1 LKALQIKKQTKTR
14 QMSMFNSFF
23 GNSEKPNDSKSNIKW
38 IDLTDLGQLNQIIQ
52 DSAEKPVV
60 VFKHSTRCSVSRM
73 ALKQFENEFNLM
85 DEVDTY
91 FLDLISYRDVSNEI
105 ASRFQVVHQSP
116 QLVLI
121 KDGKSIY
128 DASHSEIDAL
138 ELKGKF

>member
-1 LKALQIKKQTKTR
+1 
-14 QMSMFNSFF
+14 MSMFNSFF

>member
-1 LKALQIKKQTKTR
+1 
-14 QMSMFNSFF
+14 MSMFNSFF
-23 GNSEKPNDSKSNIKW
+23 GNSEKLNDSKSNINW

-128 DASHSEIDAL
+128 DASHSDIDAL
-138 ELKGKF
+138 ELKDKF

>member
-1 LKALQIKKQTKTR
+1 
-14 QMSMFNSFF
+14 
-23 GNSEKPNDSKSNIKW
+23 
-38 IDLTDLGQLNQIIQ
+38 
-52 DSAEKPVV
+52 
-60 VFKHSTRCSVSRM
+60 
-73 ALKQFENEFNLM
+73 M

-105 ASRFQVVHQSP
+105 ASRFEVVHQSP

-138 ELKGKF
+138 ELKDKF

>member
-1 LKALQIKKQTKTR
+1 
-14 QMSMFNSFF
+14 MSMFNSFF
-23 GNSEKPNDSKSNIKW
+23 GNSEKPNDSKSNINW

-128 DASHSEIDAL
+128 DASHSDIDAL
-138 ELKGKF
+138 ELKDKF